1 MHRLLDF
8 SFGTRRYGERVARR
22 LRAINAAS
30 WFSALFVGGFAVWQ
44 YLHPTPGILKVAA
57 LNTVT
62 ATALACVPLLH
73 RWGPLAAPLGF
84 MIVGY
89 VAIFLITAM
98 LGTDTGMQ
106 FQYLALAAAASFFF
120 GTDRP
125 GLLVFFGIL
134 AVGLIVLL
142 EAFVP
147 QDTGLLPHGTMFLNF
162 VACTIGT
169 CGILF
174 FVMFLAVRGMD
185 RAEAETE
192 RQYARSEALLTN
204 ILPASV
210 ANRLKCADAVIA
222 DRVADAS
229 ILFADIAGFTARA
242 SDTNPE
248 ELVRFLNVAFS
259 AFDGL
264 VERHGLEKI
273 KTAGDAYIV
282 VSGVPES
289 RVDHAQALAQFALDL
304 RDLARGRVD
313 MHGHAVPFR
322 IGISSG
328 PVVAGVVGTRRFF
341 YDVWGDAVNVAAR
354 MESTGV
360 EGEIHISDD
369 FRKRLNEEFVLSDRG
384 EIEVKGKGLMRTWL
398 LLDHRGQ
405 RTAFA
410 KAEHSHV

>member
-1 MHRLLDF
+1 
-8 SFGTRRYGERVARR
+8 
-22 LRAINAAS
+22 
-30 WFSALFVGGFAVWQ
+30 
-44 YLHPTPGILKVAA
+44 
-57 LNTVT
+57 
-62 ATALACVPLLH
+62 
-73 RWGPLAAPLGF
+73 
-84 MIVGY
+84 
-89 VAIFLITAM
+89 
-98 LGTDTGMQ
+98 
-106 FQYLALAAAASFFF
+106 
-120 GTDRP
+120 
-125 GLLVFFGIL
+125 
-134 AVGLIVLL
+134 
-142 EAFVP
+142 
-147 QDTGLLPHGTMFLNF
+147 MFLNF
-162 VACTIGT
+162 VACVTGT

-174 FVMFLAVRGMD
+174 FVMFHAVRGMD

-210 ANRLKCADAVIA
+210 ATRLKGADAVIA

-242 SDTNPE
+242 SNTNPE
-248 ELVRFLNVAFS
+248 DLVRFLNVAFS

-289 RVDHAQALAQFALDL
+289 RADHAQALAQFALDL

-313 MHGHAVPFR
+313 MDGHAVPFR

-360 EGEIHISDD
+360 ESEIHVSDD

-384 EIEVKGKGLMRTWL
+384 EVEVKGKGVMRTWL

-405 RTAFA
+405 RTTFT
-410 KAEHSHV
+410 KAEERHVEQCLSDGDVGDADGIT

>member
-1 MHRLLDF
+1 
-8 SFGTRRYGERVARR
+8 
-22 LRAINAAS
+22 
-30 WFSALFVGGFAVWQ
+30 
-44 YLHPTPGILKVAA
+44 
-57 LNTVT
+57 
-62 ATALACVPLLH
+62 
-73 RWGPLAAPLGF
+73 